1 MLEPSWVFALNA
13 NELKE
18 NTLKLVE
25 LNDKPVLLIRKEGQ
39 IYALSNKCKHM
50 GCPLSAGT
58 LEDRTLRCSCHG
70 WRYDIKTGEYL
81 GSRDI
86 ALKVYENKIED
97 GKVFVYI

>member
-1 MLEPSWVFALNA
+1 MPEPSWVFAFNAEELNE
-13 NELKE
+13 NSLKV
-18 NTLKLVE
+18 VE

-58 LEDRTLRCSCHG
+58 IEDHTLRCSCHG

-86 ALKVYENKIED
+86 SLKAYESKIEN

>member
-1 MLEPSWVFALNA
+1 MPEPSWVFALNA
-13 NELKE
+13 EELNENFLKV
-18 NTLKLVE
+18 VE

-58 LEDRTLRCSCHG
+58 IEDHTLRCSCHG

-81 GSRDI
+81 DSRDI
-86 ALKVYENKIED
+86 SLKAYESKIEN

>member
-13 NELKE
+13 DELKE
-18 NTLKLVE
+18 NALKLVE
-25 LNDKPVLLIRKEGQ
+25 INDKPVLLIKKEGQ
-39 IYALSNKCKHM
+39 LYALSNRCKHM
-50 GCPLSAGT
+50 GCPLSAGN
-58 LEDRTLRCSCHG
+58 LEDHALRCSCHG
-70 WRYDIKTGEYL
+70 WRYDIKNGEYL

>member
-1 MLEPSWVFALNA
+1 MPEPSWVFALNA
-13 NELKE
+13 EELKE
-18 NTLKLVE
+18 NTLKLVQI
-25 LNDKPVLLIRKEGQ
+25 NDKPVLLIRKEGQ

-50 GCPLSAGT
+50 GCPLSAGS

-86 ALKVYENKIED
+86 SLKAYESKIEN